1 MGTLGKGLGTAGAFV
16 AGSHALIETL
26 IQFARTYI
34 YTTAMPAAVASATLV
49 SLSKAREEH
58 WRREKLVVLIQR
70 FRAGAAQLGF
80 TLMDSATPIQPLLI
94 GADQQA
100 MVLSQQLR
108 EQGFLITAIRPPT
121 VPDGQAR
128 LRVTLSAA
136 HEESDVDALLAAL
149 EKVGCR
155 TFDV

>member
-1 MGTLGKGLGTAGAFV
+1 
-16 AGSHALIETL
+16 
-26 IQFARTYI
+26 
-34 YTTAMPAAVASATLV
+34 
-49 SLSKAREEH
+49 
-58 WRREKLVVLIQR
+58 
-70 FRAGAAQLGF
+70 
-80 TLMDSATPIQPLLI
+80 MDSATPIQPLLI

-100 MVLSQQLR
+100 MALSQQLR

-149 EKVGCR
+149 EKVGGR
-155 TFDV
+155 TSDVRR